1 MPFEKAT
8 YNIWDIP
15 LTKFEECVKR
25 FQIHGWMK
33 MLELYFRQ
41 RIIRKGEMKMAG
53 LTQEQQS
60 NSQFTLESILEEDDQ
75 EEVVEEKKKIHKN
88 NEVSKSLPFDKCIEA
103 DNEVDELEKRKTLCR
118 QLGDKLT
125 TKKESKRAIRKWL
138 GIGTIIKTIF
148 KVAFKPILVHAISI
162 AGVIFF
168 SKLLISSFNINSFDL
183 KDYFLSSLLMFVSG
197 MMILVLVAVAIGAL
211 VWAAMDDYNFIEEKM
226 KSKDYMLDENIIDC
240 PIAAKE
246 ELLSCIKDDDEL
258 YIRLNKKKNRIDAL
272 DEKSNFSSSWKF
284 EKPKGKH
291 DIEFQMKYFA
301 DQLEDGK
308 IYKISDIITDKAHKK
323 QERNEEK

>member
-1 MPFEKAT
+1 
-8 YNIWDIP
+8 
-15 LTKFEECVKR
+15 
-25 FQIHGWMK
+25 
-33 MLELYFRQ
+33 
-41 RIIRKGEMKMAG
+41 MAG

-60 NSQFTLESILEEDDQ
+60 NNCFTLENILEEEDDQ
-75 EEVVEEKKKIHKN
+75 EAVVEGKRKIHKN
-88 NEVSKSLPFDKCIEA
+88 NEVSKSLPFDKCVEA
-103 DNEVDELEKRKTLCR
+103 DNEVDELERKKTLCR

-125 TKKESKRAIRKWL
+125 TKKESKREIRKWL

-148 KVAFKPILVHAISI
+148 KVTFKPILVHAISI
-162 AGVIFF
+162 AGVIVFG
-168 SKLLISSFNINSFDL
+168 KLLINSLNINSFAL
-183 KDYFLSSLLMFVSG
+183 KDYFLSSFLIFVSG
-197 MMILVLVAVAIGAL
+197 IMILVCIAVAIGAL

-246 ELLSCIKDDDEL
+246 RLLSHIEDDEL
-258 YIRLNKKKNRIDAL
+258 YIRLNKKKNRMDLLEDGIKAD
-272 DEKSNFSSSWKF
+272 NWWKF

-291 DIEFQMKYFA
+291 DIEYQMRYFA

-308 IYKISDIITDKAHKK
+308 IYKISDIITDKTHKK

>member
-1 MPFEKAT
+1 
-8 YNIWDIP
+8 
-15 LTKFEECVKR
+15 
-25 FQIHGWMK
+25 
-33 MLELYFRQ
+33 
-41 RIIRKGEMKMAG
+41 MAG

-60 NSQFTLESILEEDDQ
+60 NNRFTLESVLEEEDDDQ
-75 EEVVEEKKKIHKN
+75 EIVVEEKREIHKK
-88 NEVSKSLPFDKCIEA
+88 NETIKSLPFDKCVEA

-125 TKKESKRAIRKWL
+125 TKRESKREIRKWL
-138 GIGTIIKTIF
+138 GVGTIIKTIF
-148 KVAFKPILVHAISI
+148 KVAFKPVLVHAISI
-162 AGVIFF
+162 AGIIAFG
-168 SKLLISSFNINSFDL
+168 KLLINSLNINSFAL
-183 KDYFLSSLLMFVSG
+183 KDYFLSSFLIFVSG
-197 MMILVLVAVAIGAL
+197 MMILVCIAVAIGAL
-211 VWAAMDDYNFIEEKM
+211 VWMAMSDYNFIEEKM
-226 KSKDYMLDENIIDC
+226 KRKEYMIDENIVDC

-246 ELLSCIKDDDEL
+246 ELLSCINDDDEL
-258 YIRLNKKKNRIDAL
+258 YIRLNKKKNCIDEL

-291 DIEFQMKYFA
+291 DIEYQMKYLA